1 MKLFPPDKEVFH
13 RNSGRPWGKAARH
26 CRKKTVQAARSG
38 CKYRLLF
45 PGVRAGRQGPAADF
59 LKITVDKWAGISYNT
74 LKAMTERDGD
84 TDLQRVAGRCEAA
97 GMVPRSYGS

>member
-38 CKYRLLF
+38 CKYRFLF

-84 TDLQRVAGRCEAA
+84 TDLQRAAGWCEAA